1 MALRL
6 IWLVASFFIFSSA
19 AAKATEEFN
28 FPKKQLKIS
37 NVTIDVEIA
46 DTPKLSSRGLMFRQ
60 SMPEKHGMLF
70 IFNGENIQSFW
81 MKNTFLPLSIGFFNS
96 KKTLVDIQDMEPV
109 KSEMDQNPKSYL
121 SRSPAQY
128 ALEVNQGWFKRN
140 KIKIGDRF
148 EVIEKTGPKK

>member
-1 MALRL
+1 MVWRW
-6 IWLVASFFIFSSA
+6 IWLVASFLIGASA
-19 AAKATEEFN
+19 NAKTSEEFV
-28 FPKKQLKIS
+28 FPIKQMKIS

-46 DTPKLSSRGLMFRQ
+46 DSPRLSARGLMFRQ
-60 SMPEKHGMLF
+60 SLPEKNGMLF
-70 IFNGENIQSFW
+70 IFPGQQIQSFW
-81 MKNTFLPLSIGFFNS
+81 MKNTFIPLSIGFFDA

-128 ALEVNQGWFKRN
+128 ALEVNKGWFVRN

-148 EVIEKTGPKK
+148 ELLEKTGPRK